1 MASLK
6 IVDIN
11 GEERGSVEASDAVF
25 NAAENSAMVHEVV
38 LALRNAQRQGNHKTK
53 TRREVSGG
61 GAKPFRQ
68 KGTGRARQ
76 GSSREPQM
84 RGGGTVH
91 GPVPRSYRQ
100 RVPKQVRRQALCS
113 VLSDRARNERLSV
126 LQGMQLD
133 GIKTKPVADMLDKVS
148 REGRKTLLVTANYD
162 SNLLLSSRNIQRMT
176 VRTAEDVNT
185 LDVLSAVRVVVQEEA
200 LAKLEERLS

>member
-6 IVDIN
+6 IVNTN
-11 GEERGSVEASDAVF
+11 GEEQGSVDASDAIF
-25 NAAENSAMVHEVV
+25 NAGDNGALVREVV
-38 LALRNAQRQGNHKTK
+38 LALRNAQRQGTHKTK
-53 TRREVSGG
+53 TRWEVRGG

-100 RVPKQVRRQALCS
+100 RVPKQVRRQALRC
-113 VLSDRARNERLSV
+113 VLSERARKERLSV

-133 GIKTKPVADMLDKVS
+133 AIKTKPVAEMLDKVS
-148 REGRKTLLVTANYD
+148 REGRKTLLVTAAYD
-162 SNLLLSSRNIQRMT
+162 QKLLLSARNIQRMT
-176 VRTAEDVNT
+176 IRTADEVNT

-200 LAKLEERLS
+200 LPKLEERLS

>member
-6 IVDIN
+6 IVN
-11 GEERGSVEASDAVF
+11 VRGEEQGHVEASDAVF
-25 NAAENSAMVHEVV
+25 DVAVNETVVHNVV
-38 LALRNAQRQGNHKTK
+38 VALQANRRQGTHKTK
-53 TRREVSGG
+53 TRKDVSGG

-91 GPVPRSYRQ
+91 GPVPHKYRHD
-100 RVPKQVRRQALCS
+100 VSKQVRRQALCV
-113 VLSDRARNERLSV
+113 VLSARARSERLSV
-126 LQGMQLD
+126 LKGMD
-133 GIKTKPVADMLDKVS
+133 FDSVKTKPVAEMLDHVS
-148 REGRKTLLVTANYD
+148 REGRKTLLVTAEYD
-162 SNLLLSSRNIQRMT
+162 AKLLLSARNIARMT
-176 VRTAEDVNT
+176 VRTAAEVNT

-200 LAKLEERLS
+200 LAKLEERLA

>member
-6 IVDIN
+6 IVN
-11 GEERGSVEASDAVF
+11 VRGEEQGQVEVNEAVF
-25 NAAENSAMVHEVV
+25 NAEANETLVHDVV
-38 LALRNAQRQGNHKTK
+38 VALQANRRQGTHKTK
-53 TRREVSGG
+53 TRKDVSGG

-91 GPVPRSYRQ
+91 GPVPRSYRHD
-100 RVPKQVRRQALCS
+100 VSKQVRRQALCC
-113 VLSDRARNERLSV
+113 VLSARARNERLSV
-126 LQGMQLD
+126 LKGMNFESV
-133 GIKTKPVADMLDKVS
+133 KTKPVADMLDQVS
-148 REGRKTLLVTANYD
+148 REGRKTLLVTAEYD
-162 SNLLLSSRNIQRMT
+162 PAFLLSARNIARMT
-176 VRTAEDVNT
+176 VRTAAEVNT

-200 LAKLEERLS
+200 LAKLEERLA

>member
-6 IVDIN
+6 LIDTKGVEQ
-11 GEERGSVEASDAVF
+11 GLVEASDAVF
-25 NAAENSAMVHEVV
+25 NVEANAGMVHEVV
-38 LALRNAQRQGNHKTK
+38 LALRNSQRQGTHKTK
-53 TRREVSGG
+53 TRWEVSGG

-100 RVPKQVRRQALCS
+100 NVTKQVRRQALCC
-113 VLSDRARNERLSV
+113 VLSDRVRKERLSV
-126 LQGMQLD
+126 VKGMHFD
-133 GIKTKPVADMLDKVS
+133 AIKTKPVAEMLDQVS
-148 REGRKTLLVTANYD
+148 REGRKTLVVTAGYNPAF
-162 SNLLLSSRNIQRMT
+162 LLSARNIERMT
-176 VRTAEDVNT
+176 VRTADEVNT
-185 LDVLSAVRVVVQEEA
+185 LDVLSAARVVVQEEA

>member
-6 IVDIN
+6 IVN
-11 GEERGSVEASDAVF
+11 VKGEEQGQVEASDTVF
-25 NAAENSAMVHEVV
+25 NAEENHTIIHDVV
-38 LALRNAQRQGNHKTK
+38 VALQNAKRQGTHKTK

-84 RGGGTVH
+84 KGGGTVH

-100 RVPKQVRRQALCS
+100 SVSKQVRRQALCCA
-113 VLSDRARNERLSV
+113 LSARVRSERLSV
-126 LQGMQLD
+126 LKGLQVD
-133 GIKTKPVADMLDKVS
+133 SVKTKPVAEMLDQVS
-148 REGRKTLLVTANYD
+148 REGRKTLLVTAEYD
-162 SNLLLSSRNIQRMT
+162 PTLLLSSRNIARMT
-176 VRTAEDVNT
+176 VRTAAEVNT
-185 LDVLSAVRVVVQEEA
+185 LDVLGAVRVVVLEEA
-200 LAKLEERLS
+200 LAKLEERLA